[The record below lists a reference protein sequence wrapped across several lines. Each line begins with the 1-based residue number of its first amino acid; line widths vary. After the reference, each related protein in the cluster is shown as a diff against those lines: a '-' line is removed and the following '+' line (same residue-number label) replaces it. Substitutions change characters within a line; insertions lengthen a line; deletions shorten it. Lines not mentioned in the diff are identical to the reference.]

1 MRRRYAVTVVAA
13 LALGGAPLFGF
24 ISSASAQPP
33 AGATVVGVAGPDCP
47 NPASTSIQNAVNSA
61 NPGDTIYVCP
71 GTYAENVNI
80 NQDVTLLGPQYKTAA
95 TASNRSDASAEATI
109 APASGNAITYNG
121 AGTSGTV
128 SGFTIAGSG
137 TGILSVIGGSGYTWS
152 NNVIAGPSTG
162 INFRADDTKIT
173 GNRISDVPDNGSG
186 AVFLTNGVSNNL
198 TVTQNAFLRNGSDIN
213 TTGSGGTAKSS
224 GLIVQHN
231 TSTGSGNF
239 MVLFLTDGAKISDNT
254 ITNSTG
260 TAFFVD
266 GGNVGTTISGNT
278 ISGGNATGIRI
289 GNSFYQSEAN
299 SKITVRGNTVT
310 TRSNGIQVIVSAGDL
325 PSSTISNNV
334 VRNST
339 NNGIW
344 LAGGAGITVSGNRA
358 LDSGATDCVDETT
371 GSGTAGTA
379 NSWTGDT
386 GRTSDPA
393 GLCTAIKPTITSGK
407 PPNGTVGKT
416 YHFTVTATGSPEISY
431 AVSAGSLP
439 PGLTL
444 DPATIAGTPTAAG
457 TYAFTITATNEFGSD
472 SARYTVVITAA
483 PTSTSAPTTAPPASS
498 GPATGGGTGGS
509 GNLANTGAPTGALL
523 ATAVLLIGAGVGLLL
538 VTRRRRRAH

>member
-1 MRRRYAVTVVAA
+1 MPSPTA
-13 LALGGAPLFGF
+13 
-24 ISSASAQPP
+24 AQPP
-33 AGATVVGVAGPDCP
+33 TGATVVGTEGPECP
-47 NPASTSIQNAVNSA
+47 SPVGPSIQAAINAA
-61 NPGDTIYVCP
+61 GAGDTIYVCP
-71 GTYAENVNI
+71 GSYPENVSI
-80 NQDVTLLGPQYKTAA
+80 DKDITLLGPQFRVPA
-95 TASNRSDASAEATI
+95 TATNRTAASAEATI
-109 APASGNAITYNG
+109 APASGNGITYGG

-128 SGFTIAGSG
+128 SGFTITGSG
-137 TGILSVIGGSGYTWS
+137 TGIFAINGGSGYAWT
-152 NNVIAGPSTG
+152 NNVITASTAGM
-162 INFRADDTKIT
+162 NMRADDTKIT
-173 GNRISDVPDNGSG
+173 GNRISGAANNNGQG
-186 AVFLTNGVSNNL
+186 GVFLTQGPSNDL
-198 TVTQNAFLRNGSDIN
+198 TVANNAFMGNGTDVN

-224 GLIVQHN
+224 GLVITNN
-231 TSTGSGNF
+231 TSTGSGNL
-239 MVLFLTDGAKISDNT
+239 VSLFLTDGAKISDNT